1 MRPATAITTHLAE
14 RPLLTTFVAMHD
26 PTGVGLIAAAG
37 FDGVV
42 IDQEHGTM
50 PISVARNL
58 ILAAHAAGLY
68 AFVRPP
74 DIRRGS
80 IQDALEAGADGLLAP
95 MVETPEQARALVDW
109 SHYPPEGSRGFHP
122 LTGASSYSALP
133 GGPAARNASLF
144 VAAQIETARGL
155 ANLDAIA
162 AVPGLDALFLG
173 PGDLSLSL
181 GVAPDAPELHAALT
195 ALASAAQAKF
205 KQAGTWVAG
214 APQAAQARALGVRW
228 LVAGGDAG
236 MLLQAARGLA
246 SDLRGQGA

>member
-1 MRPATAITTHLAE
+1 MRPATAISKHLSE

-26 PTGVGLIAAAG
+26 PTVVGLIAAAG

-50 PISVARNL
+50 PISVARTL
-58 ILAAHAAGLY
+58 ILAAHAAGIY

-95 MVETPEQARALVDW
+95 MVETFEQARALVGW

-155 ANLDAIA
+155 ANLEAIA

-181 GVAPDAPELHAALT
+181 GVAPDAPELAA
-195 ALASAAQAKF
+195 ALASLANAAHSRNIH
-205 KQAGTWVAG
+205 AGTWVAG
-214 APQAAQARALGVRW
+214 APQAAQAHALGVRW

-246 SDLRGQGA
+246 GDVRNVLA

>member
-1 MRPATAITTHLAE
+1 MRPATAITLHLAE

-26 PTGVGLIAAAG
+26 PTGIGLIAAAG
-37 FDGVV
+37 FEGVV

-50 PISVARNL
+50 PISVARTL
-58 ILAAHAAGLY
+58 ILAAHAAGIY

-95 MVETPEQARALVDW
+95 MVETAEQARALVDW
-109 SHYPPEGSRGFHP
+109 SHYPPDGSRGFHP

-181 GVAPDAPELHAALT
+181 GVAPGAPELAAALV
-195 ALASAAQAKF
+195 ALSEAAGLNQI
-205 KQAGTWVAG
+205 QAGTWVAG
-214 APQAAQARALGVRW
+214 AADAAQAGALGVRW
-228 LVAGGDAG
+228 IVAGGDAG

-246 SDLRGQGA
+246 SDLRSALS

>member
-1 MRPATAITTHLAE
+1 MRPATAISTHLTQ
-14 RPLLTTFVAMHD
+14 RPLLATFVAMHD
-26 PTGVGLIAAAG
+26 PSGVGLIAAAG

-50 PISVARNL
+50 PISVARSL
-58 ILAAHAAGLY
+58 ILAAHAAGIY

-95 MVETPEQARALVDW
+95 MVEFAEQARALVDW

-195 ALASAAQAKF
+195 ALAAAAQSNF
-205 KQAGTWVAG
+205 KHAGTWVAG

-228 LVAGGDAG
+228 LIAGGDAG

>member
-1 MRPATAITTHLAE
+1 MRPATSISAHLVD
-14 RPLLTTFVAMHD
+14 RPLLTTFVALHD
-26 PTGVGLIAAAG
+26 PTVVGLLATAG

-50 PISVARNL
+50 PVTVARTL
-58 ILAAHAAGLY
+58 VLAAHAAGRY
-68 AFVRPP
+68 AIIRPP

-95 MVETPEQARALVDW
+95 MVETPEQARALVEW

-122 LTGASSYSALP
+122 LTGASSYGTLP

-155 ANLDAIA
+155 ANLEAIA
-162 AVPGLDALFLG
+162 AVPGLDAIFLG

-181 GVAPDAPELHAALT
+181 GVAPDAAELAAALG
-195 ALASAAQAKF
+195 ALTGAATRNRIVS
-205 KQAGTWVAG
+205 GTWVAG
-214 APQAAQARALGVRW
+214 AKQAADAVQAGVRW
-228 LVAGGDAG
+228 LVAAGDGGL
-236 MLLQAARGLA
+236 LLQASRNLVAEFRSPA
-246 SDLRGQGA
+246 S